1 MKRIASGAVLALL
14 SLPAIVSG
22 QDYGGDVVL

>member
-22 QDYGGDVVL
+22 QDYGGNVFL